1 MIDVMVVDDDRYARK
16 GIILMLKKALD
27 IRVTAQA
34 ADGREAVRVLE
45 RMKKAGRSHPNVV
58 LMDVRMPAMDGID
71 ATREITRRWPGMRV
85 LILTTYDQD
94 DYALGGLLAGASG
107 FLLKDVR
114 AFQLA
119 QAVRDVFAGDAVLTP
134 RVTREVVER
143 AVPGT
148 SVASRR
154 ERFSSL
160 SPRELEVASLVA
172 EGLSNAEIAE
182 RLTIEVASV
191 RRTVSRVLAKLGMR
205 DRVQVAV
212 AWWRG

>member
-1 MIDVMVVDDDRYARK
+1 M
-16 GIILMLKKALD
+16 
-27 IRVTAQA
+27 
-34 ADGREAVRVLE
+34 
-45 RMKKAGRSHPNVV
+45 
-58 LMDVRMPAMDGID
+58 
-71 ATREITRRWPGMRV
+71 
-85 LILTTYDQD
+85 
-94 DYALGGLLAGASG
+94 
-107 FLLKDVR
+107 
-114 AFQLA
+114 
-119 QAVRDVFAGDAVLTP
+119 FAGDAVLTP